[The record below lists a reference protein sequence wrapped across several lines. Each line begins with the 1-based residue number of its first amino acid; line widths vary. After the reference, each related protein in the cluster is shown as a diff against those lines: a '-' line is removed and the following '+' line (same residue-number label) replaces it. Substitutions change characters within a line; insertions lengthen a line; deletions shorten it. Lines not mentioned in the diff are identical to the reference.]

1 MNLPLFDAWRVR
13 SLDSG
18 DVNSIAQYAD
28 NFNVW
33 INLRDLFPHP
43 YSTQDAKNWLKV
55 VRQQDPEQTWGI
67 ASASEVIGGI
77 GIHVQQDVHRYSA
90 ELGYWL
96 GEPFW
101 GKGIATAAVNAV
113 VRHVFTKFDVTRIF
127 AGVFAYNAAS
137 ARVLEKAGFTREG
150 VMRQAVVKNGKTVD
164 QFLYAILRDEWRANK
179 R

>member
-1 MNLPLFDAWRVR
+1 MKLPLFDDWCVR
-13 SLDSG
+13 SFSPD
-18 DVNSIAQYAD
+18 DADSIAKYAD
-28 NFNVW
+28 NYYVW

-43 YSTQDAKNWLKV
+43 YSLQDAKNWLKV
-55 VRQQDPEQTWGI
+55 VRQQDPEQTWAI
-67 ASASEVIGGI
+67 ASSEEVIGGI
-77 GIHVQQDVHRYSA
+77 GVHPQQDVNRQSA

-101 GKGIATAAVNAV
+101 GKGIATAAVKAIV
-113 VRHVFTKFDVTRIF
+113 GHAFTHSDFNRIF

-164 QFLYAILRDEWRANK
+164 QFLYSILRIEWKAEH
-179 R
+179 